1 MQKGA
6 GKGMDAHNAF
16 VRFGTPGAVAADDAV
31 HHVLGY
37 GHESNLHINVRLG
50 RRFEKFNLKGSVEK
64 V

>member
-1 MQKGA
+1 
-6 GKGMDAHNAF
+6 MDAHNAF